1 MEENRV
7 RDIYELERI
16 ALRVA
21 EKIMNDEAP
30 PHEDFTDEESA
41 MLLERICDLIKKDL
55 KEADLKLW
63 MPRVC
68 DLMRKDLE
76 EDDLK

>member
-21 EKIMNDEAP
+21 EKIMNNEAP
-30 PHEDFTDEESA
+30 PYEDFTEEEST
-41 MLLERICDLIKKDL
+41 MLLNRIC
-55 KEADLKLW
+55 E
-63 MPRVC
+63 
-68 DLMRKDLE
+68 LMRKDLE

>member
-16 ALRVA
+16 ALPA
-21 EKIMNDEAP
+21 FEKLAKN
-30 PHEDFTDEESA
+30 EDPGELIDRITDEEGCV
-41 MLLERICDLIKKDL
+41 LLNRI
-55 KEADLKLW
+55 
-63 MPRVC
+63 C

>member
-21 EKIMNDEAP
+21 EKITNNEAP
-30 PHEDFTDEESA
+30 PNEDLTEEEST
-41 MLLERICDLIKKDL
+41 MILNHI
-55 KEADLKLW
+55 
-63 MPRVC
+63 C